1 MIGRE
6 ELGYKEGKEM
16 TLESTSAEGEDMNPY
31 YDDIRP
37 VDMEK
42 LACRW
47 RVDNSVV
54 LLMDIAKLLKSLHV
68 LAPGV

>member
-1 MIGRE
+1 MVRD
-6 ELGYKEGKEM
+6 
-16 TLESTSAEGEDMNPY
+16 ANPY

-47 RVDNSVV
+47 RVGNSIV
-54 LLMDIAKLLKSLHV
+54 LLVDVTRLLKSLRSP
-68 LAPGV
+68 APGV